1 MRLNKLR
8 KLKSVQDSIY
18 EENKEQEFIS
28 TGVATLN
35 ILFGG
40 GIDKGI
46 PVGKVSMIA
55 ADSSLGKSFIALK
68 IAKNAQT
75 KGKSVILFDAEKA
88 FNKALA
94 DNLGIQE
101 NEMLV
106 IQETSLEKVTQQF
119 MNIVDELGEDVKDTM
134 FIIDSW
140 NVLVTSK
147 TIDDASAGNDK
158 TDMTTAKKKN
168 TLAKLLLNSGAT
180 IFVVNQLYACV
191 NPNTFVKTESG
202 SKKIGDLLLGDKV
215 MTRNG
220 LEPIINKFE
229 YEDAQ
234 VYEITLENGDVIE
247 ATGRHK
253 FVVNG
258 EWKSVE
264 DLIAGDILSVLKII
278 DIKVKRIPKVVD
290 IETPSHEYILDN
302 GVISHNSM
310 DSYSLDTIGGA
321 KGIYY
326 SSSSIVQATSKA
338 KQKESDG
345 EISGAIVT
353 AMTRKGRFSREH
365 SKLKYLIN
373 YDGGFNAFYGLLD
386 IALEGG
392 YVTKPSA
399 GYYTR
404 THINEDK
411 KLREK
416 DIYTEEFWRPIFN
429 DTDFKA
435 YVEKAY
441 SFKHNEIN
449 EENIEF

>member
-68 IAKNAQT
+68 IAKNAQA

-180 IFVVNQLYACV
+180 IFTINQIYQALDAYSPAQI
-191 NPNTFVKTESG
+191 PG
-202 SKKIGDLLLGDKV
+202 
-215 MTRNG
+215 G
-220 LEPIINKFE
+220 L
-229 YEDAQ
+229 
-234 VYEITLENGDVIE
+234 
-247 ATGRHK
+247 
-253 FVVNG
+253 
-258 EWKSVE
+258 
-264 DLIAGDILSVLKII
+264 
-278 DIKVKRIPKVVD
+278 
-290 IETPSHEYILDN
+290 
-302 GVISHNSM
+302 
-310 DSYSLDTIGGA
+310 
-321 KGIYY
+321 GIYY

>member
-68 IAKNAQT
+68 IAKNAQA

-264 DLIAGDILSVLKII
+264 DLIAGDILTSAYKI
-278 DIKVKRIPKVVD
+278 
-290 IETPSHEYILDN
+290 
-302 GVISHNSM
+302 
-310 DSYSLDTIGGA
+310 
-321 KGIYY
+321 
-326 SSSSIVQATSKA
+326 
-338 KQKESDG
+338 
-345 EISGAIVT
+345 
-353 AMTRKGRFSREH
+353 
-365 SKLKYLIN
+365 
-373 YDGGFNAFYGLLD
+373 
-386 IALEGG
+386 
-392 YVTKPSA
+392 
-399 GYYTR
+399 
-404 THINEDK
+404 
-411 KLREK
+411 
-416 DIYTEEFWRPIFN
+416 
-429 DTDFKA
+429 
-435 YVEKAY
+435 
-441 SFKHNEIN
+441 
-449 EENIEF
+449 

>member
-68 IAKNAQT
+68 IAKNAQA

-119 MNIVDELGEDVKDTM
+119 MNIVDELGEDVKDTL

-180 IFVVNQLYACV
+180 IF
-191 NPNTFVKTESG
+191 
-202 SKKIGDLLLGDKV
+202 
-215 MTRNG
+215 
-220 LEPIINKFE
+220 IIN
-229 YEDAQ
+229 Q
-234 VYEITLENGDVIE
+234 VYD
-247 ATGRHK
+247 
-253 FVVNG
+253 
-258 EWKSVE
+258 
-264 DLIAGDILSVLKII
+264 
-278 DIKVKRIPKVVD
+278 
-290 IETPSHEYILDN
+290 
-302 GVISHNSM
+302 
-310 DSYSLDTIGGA
+310 SLDAYSPAQIPGA
-321 KGIYY
+321 KGVYF

>member
-101 NEMLV
+101 DEMLV

-180 IFVVNQLYACV
+180 IFVVNQLY
-191 NPNTFVKTESG
+191 S
-202 SKKIGDLLLGDKV
+202 
-215 MTRNG
+215 
-220 LEPIINKFE
+220 
-229 YEDAQ
+229 
-234 VYEITLENGDVIE
+234 
-247 ATGRHK
+247 
-253 FVVNG
+253 
-258 EWKSVE
+258 
-264 DLIAGDILSVLKII
+264 
-278 DIKVKRIPKVVD
+278 
-290 IETPSHEYILDN
+290 
-302 GVISHNSM
+302 SM

>member
-264 DLIAGDILSVLKII
+264 DLIAGDILTS
-278 DIKVKRIPKVVD
+278 
-290 IETPSHEYILDN
+290 
-302 GVISHNSM
+302 
-310 DSYSLDTIGGA
+310 SY
-321 KGIYY
+321 
-326 SSSSIVQATSKA
+326 
-338 KQKESDG
+338 
-345 EISGAIVT
+345 
-353 AMTRKGRFSREH
+353 
-365 SKLKYLIN
+365 
-373 YDGGFNAFYGLLD
+373 
-386 IALEGG
+386 
-392 YVTKPSA
+392 
-399 GYYTR
+399 
-404 THINEDK
+404 
-411 KLREK
+411 
-416 DIYTEEFWRPIFN
+416 
-429 DTDFKA
+429 
-435 YVEKAY
+435 
-441 SFKHNEIN
+441 
-449 EENIEF
+449 

>member
-180 IFVVNQLYACV
+180 IFVVNQLY
-191 NPNTFVKTESG
+191 S
-202 SKKIGDLLLGDKV
+202 
-215 MTRNG
+215 
-220 LEPIINKFE
+220 
-229 YEDAQ
+229 
-234 VYEITLENGDVIE
+234 
-247 ATGRHK
+247 
-253 FVVNG
+253 
-258 EWKSVE
+258 
-264 DLIAGDILSVLKII
+264 
-278 DIKVKRIPKVVD
+278 
-290 IETPSHEYILDN
+290 
-302 GVISHNSM
+302 SM

>member
-68 IAKNAQT
+68 IAKNAQA

-264 DLIAGDILSVLKII
+264 DLIAGDIL
-278 DIKVKRIPKVVD
+278 
-290 IETPSHEYILDN
+290 TP
-302 GVISHNSM
+302 
-310 DSYSLDTIGGA
+310 
-321 KGIYY
+321 
-326 SSSSIVQATSKA
+326 
-338 KQKESDG
+338 
-345 EISGAIVT
+345 
-353 AMTRKGRFSREH
+353 
-365 SKLKYLIN
+365 
-373 YDGGFNAFYGLLD
+373 
-386 IALEGG
+386 
-392 YVTKPSA
+392 
-399 GYYTR
+399 
-404 THINEDK
+404 
-411 KLREK
+411 
-416 DIYTEEFWRPIFN
+416 
-429 DTDFKA
+429 A
-435 YVEKAY
+435 Y
-441 SFKHNEIN
+441 
-449 EENIEF
+449 

>member
-202 SKKIGDLLLGDKV
+202 SKKIGELLLGDKV

-264 DLIAGDILSVLKII
+264 DLIAGDIL
-278 DIKVKRIPKVVD
+278 
-290 IETPSHEYILDN
+290 
-302 GVISHNSM
+302 
-310 DSYSLDTIGGA
+310 
-321 KGIYY
+321 
-326 SSSSIVQATSKA
+326 TS
-338 KQKESDG
+338 
-345 EISGAIVT
+345 
-353 AMTRKGRFSREH
+353 
-365 SKLKYLIN
+365 
-373 YDGGFNAFYGLLD
+373 
-386 IALEGG
+386 
-392 YVTKPSA
+392 
-399 GYYTR
+399 
-404 THINEDK
+404 
-411 KLREK
+411 
-416 DIYTEEFWRPIFN
+416 
-429 DTDFKA
+429 A
-435 YVEKAY
+435 Y
-441 SFKHNEIN
+441 
-449 EENIEF
+449 

>member
-191 NPNTFVKTESG
+191 NPDTFVKTESG
-202 SKKIGDLLLGDKV
+202 SKKIGELLLGDKV

-264 DLIAGDILSVLKII
+264 DLIAGDIL
-278 DIKVKRIPKVVD
+278 
-290 IETPSHEYILDN
+290 TPSY
-302 GVISHNSM
+302 
-310 DSYSLDTIGGA
+310 
-321 KGIYY
+321 
-326 SSSSIVQATSKA
+326 
-338 KQKESDG
+338 
-345 EISGAIVT
+345 
-353 AMTRKGRFSREH
+353 
-365 SKLKYLIN
+365 
-373 YDGGFNAFYGLLD
+373 
-386 IALEGG
+386 
-392 YVTKPSA
+392 
-399 GYYTR
+399 
-404 THINEDK
+404 
-411 KLREK
+411 
-416 DIYTEEFWRPIFN
+416 
-429 DTDFKA
+429 
-435 YVEKAY
+435 
-441 SFKHNEIN
+441 
-449 EENIEF
+449 

>member
-220 LEPIINKFE
+220 FEPIINKFE

-264 DLIAGDILSVLKII
+264 DLIAGDIL
-278 DIKVKRIPKVVD
+278 
-290 IETPSHEYILDN
+290 
-302 GVISHNSM
+302 
-310 DSYSLDTIGGA
+310 
-321 KGIYY
+321 
-326 SSSSIVQATSKA
+326 TS
-338 KQKESDG
+338 
-345 EISGAIVT
+345 
-353 AMTRKGRFSREH
+353 
-365 SKLKYLIN
+365 
-373 YDGGFNAFYGLLD
+373 
-386 IALEGG
+386 
-392 YVTKPSA
+392 
-399 GYYTR
+399 
-404 THINEDK
+404 
-411 KLREK
+411 
-416 DIYTEEFWRPIFN
+416 
-429 DTDFKA
+429 A
-435 YVEKAY
+435 Y
-441 SFKHNEIN
+441 
-449 EENIEF
+449 

>member
-75 KGKSVILFDAEKA
+75 KGKSIILFDAEKA
-88 FNKALA
+88 YNKALA

-101 NEMLV
+101 DEMLV

-119 MNIVDELGEDVKDTM
+119 MNIVDELGEDIKDTM

-180 IFVVNQLYACV
+180 IFVINQIY
-191 NPNTFVKTESG
+191 
-202 SKKIGDLLLGDKV
+202 D
-215 MTRNG
+215 
-220 LEPIINKFE
+220 
-229 YEDAQ
+229 
-234 VYEITLENGDVIE
+234 
-247 ATGRHK
+247 
-253 FVVNG
+253 
-258 EWKSVE
+258 
-264 DLIAGDILSVLKII
+264 
-278 DIKVKRIPKVVD
+278 
-290 IETPSHEYILDN
+290 
-302 GVISHNSM
+302 
-310 DSYSLDTIGGA
+310 SLDAYSPAMIPGA
-321 KGIYY
+321 KGVYF

-404 THINEDK
+404 THIPEDK
-411 KLREK
+411 KMREK

-435 YVEKAY
+435 YVEKAF

>member
-180 IFVVNQLYACV
+180 IFTINQIYQPLDAYSPAQI
-191 NPNTFVKTESG
+191 PG
-202 SKKIGDLLLGDKV
+202 
-215 MTRNG
+215 G
-220 LEPIINKFE
+220 L
-229 YEDAQ
+229 
-234 VYEITLENGDVIE
+234 
-247 ATGRHK
+247 
-253 FVVNG
+253 
-258 EWKSVE
+258 
-264 DLIAGDILSVLKII
+264 
-278 DIKVKRIPKVVD
+278 
-290 IETPSHEYILDN
+290 
-302 GVISHNSM
+302 
-310 DSYSLDTIGGA
+310 
-321 KGIYY
+321 GIYY

-435 YVEKAY
+435 YAEKSY

>member
-191 NPNTFVKTESG
+191 NPDTFVKTESG
-202 SKKIGDLLLGDKV
+202 SKKIGELLLGDKV

-264 DLIAGDILSVLKII
+264 DLIAGDIL
-278 DIKVKRIPKVVD
+278 
-290 IETPSHEYILDN
+290 
-302 GVISHNSM
+302 
-310 DSYSLDTIGGA
+310 
-321 KGIYY
+321 
-326 SSSSIVQATSKA
+326 TS
-338 KQKESDG
+338 
-345 EISGAIVT
+345 
-353 AMTRKGRFSREH
+353 
-365 SKLKYLIN
+365 
-373 YDGGFNAFYGLLD
+373 
-386 IALEGG
+386 
-392 YVTKPSA
+392 
-399 GYYTR
+399 
-404 THINEDK
+404 
-411 KLREK
+411 
-416 DIYTEEFWRPIFN
+416 
-429 DTDFKA
+429 A
-435 YVEKAY
+435 Y
-441 SFKHNEIN
+441 
-449 EENIEF
+449 